1 MIENG
6 TDIMNVNTITLDY
19 ALDKY
24 VVNEDIEKIWQLKEE
39 LFYEYLFGMED

>member
-19 ALDKY
+19 ALDEY
-24 VVNEDIEKIWQLKEE
+24 VVNEDIEKIWQRRT
-39 LFYEYLFGMED
+39 YL

>member
-24 VVNEDIEKIWQLKEE
+24 VVNEDIEKIWQLKRRTF
-39 LFYEYLFGMED
+39 L